1 MLLYLTYGH
10 ETAAIFIAA
19 MLRGIELSR
28 EPQLLL
34 HALRSVVLQVGVIF
48 GLVAF
53 LGVRAGGTLLFL
65 CVNI

>member
-1 MLLYLTYGH
+1 MLLYLTDGH
-10 ETAAIFIAA
+10 ETAAIF
-19 MLRGIELSR
+19 MLRGIELSSV
-28 EPQLLL
+28 PQLLL